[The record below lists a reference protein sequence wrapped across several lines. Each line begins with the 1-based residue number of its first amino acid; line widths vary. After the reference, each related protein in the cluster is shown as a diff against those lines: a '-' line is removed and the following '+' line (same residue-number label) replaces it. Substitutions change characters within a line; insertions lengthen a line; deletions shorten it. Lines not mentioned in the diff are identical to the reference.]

1 MTLDLIEYL
10 AKKVVDQPE
19 SVRVEQTG
27 EREVTYMIH
36 VAPGEEGRIIGRN
49 GRVIQAI
56 RTVARAAA
64 GPRERVQV
72 DVAGGSSRTD
82 QTSGDQ
88 ISDDQTS
95 GDQTSSDEQQGE

>member
-27 EREVTYMIH
+27 DREVTYMIH

-82 QTSGDQ
+82 QTSGE
-88 ISDDQTS
+88 QTA
-95 GDQTSSDEQQGE
+95 DEQTSSDEQQGE

>member
-27 EREVTYMIH
+27 DREVTYMIH

-72 DVAGGSSRTD
+72 DVAGGSSRTIEEA
-82 QTSGDQ
+82 QHEEAQ
-88 ISDDQTS
+88 H
-95 GDQTSSDEQQGE
+95 EEAQGE